1 MAFIS
6 ENSGSEQHIHLFGHH
21 IPPSFACW
29 LCQAASPPE
38 SGLSLLRNA
47 SQIFFSPVPTS
58 RSSLQITK
66 HGTEHHIY
74 ASLKSLEQLMQFFT
88 EINIS
93 IQCFKWEWMETW
105 YLVFLVW
112 FGDCGRQLWQPFKV
126 TCHCE
131 KAPGMCLEFTGSLWS
146 FQKWCQKVKSDE
158 KWASY
163 EALKMSNFYQTKQW
177 WRHSHSMIINKSQS
191 VSFLHHTNQNYHPA
205 RFPMVINHLI
215 RNTQSFAI
223 FVALPRIFHN
233 FSETPAGPRGGEKKL
248 FLRG

>member
-1 MAFIS
+1 MNNIINLKCFHLRKQRLKES
-6 ENSGSEQHIHLFGHH
+6 HIQLFAQD
-21 IPPSFACW
+21 IPPSLLLVDSVCALQSPNSHFCQMPSDIFLSFANKSKW
-29 LCQAASPPE
+29 LLYHKAQHRAPYLCFTSFPWAV
-38 SGLSLLRNA
+38 NA
-47 SQIFFSPVPTS
+47 M
-58 RSSLQITK
+58 
-66 HGTEHHIY
+66 
-74 ASLKSLEQLMQFFT
+74 LMW
-88 EINIS
+88 
-93 IQCFKWEWMETW
+93 KWMYMWH
-105 YLVFLVW
+105 LGFLVW

-146 FQKWCQKVKSDE
+146 FQNWCQKVKSDE

-163 EALKMSNFYQTKQW
+163 EVLKMSNFYQTKQW

-205 RFPMVINHLI
+205 RFLIVINHLI

-223 FVALPRIFHN
+223 FAALPRIFHN

>member
-1 MAFIS
+1 MVYLPLPKSQEWLIYHNLWHRAPCMCFTSFPSAAVTIL
-6 ENSGSEQHIHLFGHH
+6 NSKWRHL
-21 IPPSFACW
+21 
-29 LCQAASPPE
+29 
-38 SGLSLLRNA
+38 R
-47 SQIFFSPVPTS
+47 
-58 RSSLQITK
+58 
-66 HGTEHHIY
+66 
-74 ASLKSLEQLMQFFT
+74 
-88 EINIS
+88 
-93 IQCFKWEWMETW
+93 
-105 YLVFLVW
+105 FLVW

-146 FQKWCQKVKSDE
+146 FQNWCQKVKSDE

-205 RFPMVINHLI
+205 RFLIVINHLI

-223 FVALPRIFHN
+223 FAALPRIFHN